1 MNIQKFSLLSVI
13 GFLFSMAGYGLDST
27 SLPKDIKYK
36 FNVSMEQAGNHYFH
50 VELTCS
56 DQKADLI
63 DFKMPVWTPGYY
75 KIQNLSKNVVNFKA
89 SNAEGLPLSYT
100 KTLTNTWRVNSKKEK
115 TVTISYDV
123 YANELAVVE
132 SNLDASKA
140 FISPTGIF
148 MFPAGHISQ
157 ASLVTLNPYKT
168 WKSISTG
175 LDEVTDQ
182 PNTYFASDFDVLFDC
197 PILLGNHQVIKFEV
211 NKIPY
216 ELAVSEKDTL
226 GKTRFIAD
234 LSKIIQTTTALIG
247 DVPYKHYTFLTL
259 GSRGGGLEHQNS
271 CVLSCSGSVGDTTNM
286 DGYKGWL
293 SFVTHEFFH
302 LYNVKA
308 IRPIALGPF
317 DYDRENY
324 TNMLWVSEGITVY
337 YEYLI
342 LNRAGIIDR
351 NECYKYL
358 TESISAYENRPGHA
372 MESVTSSSFDAWI
385 HFFDPTS
392 DARNNTISYYDKGCA
407 MGLLLDLKIRN
418 ATQNKKSLDD
428 VMRDLYKQYFKDLK
442 RGFTDE
448 EFKSLCEKTAGT
460 SLTEIFDYAS
470 TVQAID
476 YPKYL
481 NLVGLAIDTTARKV
495 EGKVYFGASF
505 RTDGG
510 KFMLYNVE
518 RNAPAWKAGLGNDV
532 EVLKI
537 EGEKATRE
545 VFSYIL
551 KTKKAGDSLDLVISE
566 DGKSV
571 PVKVILES
579 KTEKTFKIEPQPTAS
594 SQQKSLLDFW
604 LK

>member
-1 MNIQKFSLLSVI
+1 MKIQRSIQLIVLAISFSI
-13 GFLFSMAGYGLDST
+13 AGYGMDSS

-36 FNVSMEQAGNHYFH
+36 FSVSMEQPGNHYFH
-50 VELTCS
+50 VELTCT
-56 DQKADLI
+56 DQKVDFI

-89 SNAEGLPLSYT
+89 MNVEGLPLSFI
-100 KTLTNTWRVNSKKEK
+100 KTQTNTWRVNTKKEK
-115 TVTISYDV
+115 TVIISYDF

-132 SNLDASKA
+132 SYLDASKA

-148 MFPAGHISQ
+148 MFPAGQISQ
-157 ASLVTLNPYKT
+157 ASLVTLNPHKT

-175 LDEVTDQ
+175 LDEVSDQ

-197 PILLGNHQVIKFEV
+197 PILLGNHQIIKFDV

-216 ELAVSEKDTL
+216 ELAVSEEDTL
-226 GKTRFIAD
+226 GKTRFVTD
-234 LSKIIQTTTALIG
+234 LTKIIQTTTALIG

-271 CVLSCSGSVGDTTNM
+271 CALSCSGSVGDTTNM

-293 SFVTHEFFH
+293 SFVTHEYFH

-317 DYDRENY
+317 DYDKENY

-358 TESISAYENRPGHA
+358 TESISAYENRPGHL

-407 MGLLLDLKIRN
+407 MGLFIDLKIRN

-428 VMRDLYKQYFKDLK
+428 VMRGLYFQYYKDLK
-442 RGFTDE
+442 RGFTDD

-481 NLVGLAIDTTARKV
+481 DLAGLAIDTTAHQV

-505 RTDGG
+505 RTDGV
-510 KFMLYNVE
+510 KFTLFNVE
-518 RNAPAWKAGLGNDV
+518 RNSPAWKAGLGNDV

-537 EGEKATRE
+537 EGEKANKE
-545 VFSYIL
+545 VFAYIL
-551 KTKKAGDSLDLVISE
+551 KTKKAGDSLDLIINE
-566 DGKSV
+566 DGTSV
-571 PVKVILES
+571 PVKAILAS
-579 KTEKTFKIEPQPTAS
+579 KTERTFKIEPQPNAS